1 MAQPRSIRFDEDVE
15 RRLASFVARRPGLS
29 RSAVAARLVDEGL
42 RMAEHPGIV
51 FRDGPAGRRASLIAG
66 PDVWEVVRAIRGAR
80 AHEPGL
86 GEAGVLALVA
96 EVSGLDPAMVRTA
109 VDYWA
114 VYPDEVDELV
124 VHADALE
131 AELLRGAERKR
142 DLLGR

>member
-1 MAQPRSIRFDEDVE
+1 MVQPRSIRFDEDVE

-66 PDVWEVVRAIRGAR
+66 PDVWEVVRAVRGTR
-80 AHEPGL
+80 TNEPRL
-86 GEAGVLALVA
+86 DEAGVLALVT
-96 EVSGLDPAMVRTA
+96 EVSGLDPATVRTA

-114 VYPDEVDELV
+114 VYPGEVEALI

>member
-1 MAQPRSIRFDEDVE
+1 MAQPRSIRFDDDVE

-42 RMAEHPGIV
+42 RIADHPGIV
-51 FRDGPAGRRASLIAG
+51 FR
-66 PDVWEVVRAIRGAR
+66 DVWEVVRAIRGAR
-80 AHEPGL
+80 ANEPTVD
-86 GEAGVLALVA
+86 EAGVLALVT
-96 EVSGLDPAMVRTA
+96 EVSGLDPATVRTA

-114 VYPDEVDELV
+114 VYPAEVDEMV

>member
-66 PDVWEVVRAIRGAR
+66 PDVWEVVRAIRGTR
-80 AHEPGL
+80 TNEPRL
-86 GEAGVLALVA
+86 DEAGVLALVT
-96 EVSGLDPAMVRTA
+96 EVSGLDPSTVRTA

-114 VYPDEVDELV
+114 VYPDEVDALV

-131 AELLRGAERKR
+131 AELLRVAERKR

>member
-1 MAQPRSIRFDEDVE
+1 MVQPRSIRFDEDVE

-66 PDVWEVVRAIRGAR
+66 PDVWEVVRAVRGTR
-80 AHEPGL
+80 TNEPGL
-86 GEAGVLALVA
+86 DEAGVLALVT
-96 EVSGLDPAMVRTA
+96 EVSGLDPTTVRTA

-114 VYPDEVDELV
+114 VYPGEVEALI

>member
-80 AHEPGL
+80 ANEPTL
-86 GEAGVLALVA
+86 DETGVLALVS
-96 EVSGLDPAMVRTA
+96 EVSGLDPAAVRTA

-114 VYPDEVDELV
+114 VYPDEVDEMV
-124 VHADALE
+124 VHADGLE

>member
-42 RMAEHPGIV
+42 RMAEHPGIL

-80 AHEPGL
+80 ANEPTVD
-86 GEAGVLALVA
+86 EAGVLALVT
-96 EVSGLDPAMVRTA
+96 EVSGLDRATVRTA

-114 VYPDEVDELV
+114 VYPDEVDEMV

-131 AELLRGAERKR
+131 AELLRGAERTR

>member
-15 RRLASFVARRPGLS
+15 RRLASFAARRPGLS

-66 PDVWEVVRAIRGAR
+66 PDVWEVVRAIRGTR
-80 AHEPGL
+80 TNEPRL
-86 GEAGVLALVA
+86 NEAGVLALVT
-96 EVSGLDPAMVRTA
+96 EVSGLDPATVRTA

-114 VYPDEVDELV
+114 AYPDEIDALV